1 MLRIPSPLNYSS
13 FVKEL
18 PIEPGV
24 YKFKDLRR
32 RSIYIGKAKNLKNRL
47 KSYLSESN
55 NKTKKSRSI
64 LSESY
69 FIDLVL
75 TKSELESL
83 LLEQHLIKEEKPKY
97 NVQFKDDKGYPWIS
111 FEKSKKYP
119 SVKSFLGRKNKKD
132 GFS

>member
-83 LLEQHLIKEEKPKY
+83 LLEQHLILKQLY
-97 NVQFKDDKGYPWIS
+97 
-111 FEKSKKYP
+111 
-119 SVKSFLGRKNKKD
+119 
-132 GFS
+132 